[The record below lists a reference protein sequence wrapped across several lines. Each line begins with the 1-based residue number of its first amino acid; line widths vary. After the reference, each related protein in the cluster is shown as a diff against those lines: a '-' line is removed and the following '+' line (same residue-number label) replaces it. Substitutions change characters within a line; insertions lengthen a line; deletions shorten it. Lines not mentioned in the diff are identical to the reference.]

1 LIEYTTFS
9 KSLKIEENLV
19 LDLKILMYQNADEI
33 EKLKKIK
40 ANSDKDMA
48 IALQQLK
55 DLSESQDLMQRELEE
70 LRELT
75 DAVQAVVDIV
85 EIPEE
90 NEDEPLTLAERL
102 RKVPECFQ
110 LYVSTTT
117 RQYIEHVLGLVKSY
131 WPHTSLDPLG
141 EGAKADCSDDQFDQ
155 YIEETS
161 TIADKIVE
169 TLSKS

>member
-1 LIEYTTFS
+1 M
-9 KSLKIEENLV
+9 V

-70 LRELT
+70 LRELK
-75 DAVQAVVDIV
+75 DAAQAVANIV
-85 EIPEE
+85 EILEV
-90 NEDEPLTLAERL
+90 NEDEPLMLAGRL
-102 RKVPECFQ
+102 RKVPESFQ
-110 LYVSTTT
+110 QYVSTTT
-117 RQYIEHVLGLVKSY
+117 RQYVGHVLGLVKSY
-131 WPHTSLDPLG
+131 WPRTPLDSLG

-155 YIEETS
+155 YLEKTS
-161 TIADKIVE
+161 TIVDRIVE
-169 TLSKS
+169 TLNKLLESL